1 MSAWD
6 DIWAALQ
13 KAPALPAGWERA
25 VLVGQSARR
34 SIHVSASLGLISD
47 EEQDQI
53 GEVPLRNTLE
63 FDGWVIRDIDPAG
76 VWHEVEFI

>member
-13 KAPALPAGWERA
+13 KAPALPDGWERA
-25 VLVGQSARR
+25 VFVGPSART
-34 SIHVSASLGLISD
+34 SITIAARDGLISD
-47 EEQDQI
+47 KEEDEI
-53 GEVPLRNTLE
+53 GGVPLVGTLE
-63 FDGWVIRDIDPAG
+63 FGGWVIRDIDPAG